1 MTSVQL
7 KLWMQERNETY
18 KDDFM
23 GARYMMDHFIIINK
37 NQQLV
42 GPSRHYG
49 TVGT

>member
-1 MTSVQL
+1 MTYVQS
-7 KLWMQERNETY
+7 KLWMQERTETY

-23 GARYMMDHFIIINK
+23 GERYMMDHFIINK

-49 TVGT
+49 TVQT